1 MNKIIPLTI
10 LFSLQFFFYACE
22 SEKNPTIIME
32 TFLGTITAELF
43 PRQAPTTVKNFLSY
57 VEQNRYDECHFY
69 RVVHSNNQPENKILI
84 EVIQGGLGID
94 KHPLE
99 LKAITHENT
108 DQTNILHKNGTI
120 SMARLEPGSASSEIF
135 ICINDQPEL
144 DHDGNR
150 NPDGKGFAAFG
161 KVISGMEVVRAIH
174 SLPNENQLIKNVVK
188 VNSFKIRWPKANNLE
203 KYLE

>member
-10 LFSLQFFFYACE
+10 LFSLQIFFYACE

-32 TFLGTITAELF
+32 TSLGTITLQLF
-43 PRQAPTTVKNFLSY
+43 PKKAPNTVKNFLSY
-57 VEQNRYDECHFY
+57 IEQNRYNECHFY

-99 LKAITHENT
+99 LKSIIHENT

-120 SMARLEPGSASSEIF
+120 SMARLEPGTASSEFF

-144 DHDGNR
+144 DFGGKR
-150 NPDGKGFAAFG
+150 NPDGQGFAAFG
-161 KVISGMEVVRAIH
+161 QVIKGMEIVRTIQMMD
-174 SLPNENQLIKNVVK
+174 SKDQILMVSIPVNIKIQ
-188 VNSFKIRWPKANNLE
+188 S
-203 KYLE
+203 